1 MTDMYIAYA
10 IVTWLSLTAFFA
22 VRSLS
27 RQWTP
32 LVLDIAAAVVVL
44 AIAGYAWFL
53 WDNEVMAKW
62 LPFSSL
68 MVLGNWFPMGA
79 AVMAAIVSNR
89 LKEQGAR
96 RALPMGAMLCV
107 GGFSSVYLV
116 LGAAPQ
122 CGDLWSRDGICFQTT
137 QKTCSAACAATLLGQ
152 YGLPASEQEMA
163 ELCFT
168 RKGTSWK
175 GVYRGLKLKT
185 TGSGLDVSADKISF
199 DQLAQLDRPV
209 LIQVGIQQWESFG
222 NSHGIELEEGW
233 TPGTMHSVICLGV
246 INDDQVLIAD
256 PNPAIGIEVWP
267 RESLERLWQGK
278 ALYLTEKGESHAGL
292 IGDNL
297 RDLYV
302 IR

>member
-1 MTDMYIAYA
+1 M
-10 IVTWLSLTAFFA
+10 
-22 VRSLS
+22 RSIS
-27 RQWTP
+27 RNWSP
-32 LVLDIAAAVVVL
+32 VVLDISAAVVVL
-44 AIAGYAWFL
+44 AITGYAWFL
-53 WDNEVMAKW
+53 WDNEVMSKW

-68 MVLGNWFPMGA
+68 MVLGNWFPIGA
-79 AVMAAIVSNR
+79 AAMAAVVSNR
-89 LKEQGAR
+89 LKDQGAR

-107 GGFSSVYLV
+107 GGFSAVYLV

-122 CGDLWSRDGICFQTT
+122 CGDLWSADGICFQTT

-175 GVYRGLKLKT
+175 GIYRGLKLKT
-185 TGSGLDVSADKISF
+185 AGTDLQVNADKISF
-199 DQLAQLDRPV
+199 EQLAKLDRPV
-209 LIQVGIQQWESFG
+209 LIQVGIQQWEAIG
-222 NSHGIELEEGW
+222 NAHGIEAEEGW

-246 INDDQVLIAD
+246 INESQVLIAD
-256 PNPAIGIEVWP
+256 PNPSIGIEIWP

-278 ALYLTEKGESHAGL
+278 ALYFSTEDASHAGL
-292 IGDNL
+292 IGNNL
-297 RDLYV
+297 RDQYV